1 MIHWD
6 SLDLQP
12 HATLLGKSVLNSAVK
27 DFFFGF
33 LCNRTWKKPLQI
45 QTFLLLNLRKNL
57 ECQVLIPNLG
67 SVSVYTLEG
76 IEGQECFL
84 AKCFSDLE
92 GWRGLRFAEFGR
104 TRASFSVSDHTRCL

>member
-1 MIHWD
+1 ME
-6 SLDLQP
+6 
-12 HATLLGKSVLNSAVK
+12 
-27 DFFFGF
+27 
-33 LCNRTWKKPLQI
+33 KPLQI

-92 GWRGLRFAEFGR
+92 G
-104 TRASFSVSDHTRCL
+104 